1 MQRGWHR
8 PLWKI
13 SVRGEN
19 VRDPSKG
26 REAVRTCE
34 ENLLGYVSDWQPRLW
49 SGQARP
55 CALLVLC
62 EGGVTREGGWGK
74 EEEAR
79 EGGRIPRF
87 WTLLPLLGQP
97 ILGDALGIA
106 AAVAGES
113 GPDKVSLFAG
123 SGGEDGK

>member
-1 MQRGWHR
+1 M
-8 PLWKI
+8 
-13 SVRGEN
+13 
-19 VRDPSKG
+19 
-26 REAVRTCE
+26 
-34 ENLLGYVSDWQPRLW
+34 
-49 SGQARP
+49 
-55 CALLVLC
+55 
-62 EGGVTREGGWGK
+62 TREGRRGK
-74 EEEAR
+74 EEEAK

-113 GPDKVSLFAG
+113 GPGKVSLFAR